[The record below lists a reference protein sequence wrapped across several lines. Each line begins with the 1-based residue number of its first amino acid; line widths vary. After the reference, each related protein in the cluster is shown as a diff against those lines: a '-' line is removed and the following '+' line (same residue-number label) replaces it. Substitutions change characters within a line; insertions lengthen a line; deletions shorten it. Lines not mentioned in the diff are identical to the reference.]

1 MKYTR
6 FEEIPVWQ
14 DAIPLA
20 QAVFRLTRMDVFRH
34 HWGLVD
40 QLQRAAVSVSNNIA
54 EGFERATVREL
65 LAKCAL
71 CVMCCAAWKAL
82 RRCKRMSANSWSRPN
97 PSAVSSVL
105 GPRPNGMGAY
115 PVLVT
120 VWNDITNLEGAR
132 SLQFP
137 VRYLLSAIYRATRAV
152 VQAWQPAPL

>member
-65 LAKCAL
+65 LQFIYYAKGSAGE
-71 CVMCCAAWKAL
+71 VRSMCYVL
-82 RRCKRMSANSWSRPN
+82 R
-97 PSAVSSVL
+97 
-105 GPRPNGMGAY
+105 G
-115 PVLVT
+115 
-120 VWNDITNLEGAR
+120 LEGFEAVQTNVSELLVASESISR
-132 SLQFP
+132 QLGAWAASQRNGRISGS
-137 VRYLLSAIYRATRAV
+137 RYGV
-152 VQAWQPAPL
+152 E